1 LARPYRIDGLL
12 EATIERLHEVLDGR
26 NTAAIFNA
34 AAMAAAFSPSQH
46 AHLSRHPTSG
56 STSNGAAAAPADG
69 ADLADPSAAL
79 RSLRINTSVVN
90 SRSTASDSA
99 PSSASTSTS
108 ASAPSAPG
116 EREVWAGAVSGV
128 VGLQK
133 RGLRG
138 LMEGRRIRERGKSEG
153 ERRLGPGTA

>member
-1 LARPYRIDGLL
+1 M
-12 EATIERLHEVLDGR
+12 
-26 NTAAIFNA
+26 AAGGGEGVAFYGT
-34 AAMAAAFSPSQH
+34 AAAFSPSQH
-46 AHLSRHPTSG
+46 AHLSTHPTSG

-79 RSLRINTSVVN
+79 RSLRINTSVVT
-90 SRSTASDSA
+90 SQSTASDSA

-153 ERRLGPGTA
+153 ERRV